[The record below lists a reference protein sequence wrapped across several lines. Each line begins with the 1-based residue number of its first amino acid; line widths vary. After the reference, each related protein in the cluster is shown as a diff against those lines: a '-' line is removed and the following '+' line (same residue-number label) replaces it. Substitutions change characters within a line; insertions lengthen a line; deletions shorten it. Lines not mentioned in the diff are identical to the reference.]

1 VESSHTS
8 PALAVQDAVVVTE
21 ELAVVVS
28 EELAVV
34 VTEELAVVVTEEL
47 AVVVADD
54 ELQAPLVQVSPV
66 AQDPVY

>member
-1 VESSHTS
+1 MESSHTS
-8 PALAVQDAVVVTE
+8 PALAVQAVDAVVVTD
-21 ELAVVVS
+21 
-28 EELAVV
+28 ELAVV

-54 ELQAPLVQVSPV
+54 DELQAPFVQVSPV

>member
-8 PALAVQDAVVVTE
+8 PALAVQVDAAAAVV
-21 ELAVVVS
+21 A
-28 EELAVV
+28 AVV

-54 ELQAPLVQVSPV
+54 DELQAPLVQVSPV

>member
-1 VESSHTS
+1 MESSHTS

-21 ELAVVVS
+21 ELAVVV
-28 EELAVV
+28 
-34 VTEELAVVVTEEL
+34 TEELAVVVED
-47 AVVVADD
+47 DD

>member
-8 PALAVQDAVVVTE
+8 PALAVQDAVVVTD

-28 EELAVV
+28 
-34 VTEELAVVVTEEL
+34 EELAVVVTEEL